1 MDSTTLPQLNGRPS
15 IVSKFAGA
23 ASRRMPYFF
32 EMLAASP
39 PAHSG
44 RIFRGWWIVLVAV
57 LGQCFSL
64 GTMLGYTFGIFAK
77 PLTAVFHTDRASIA
91 LAVSIMEL
99 LSVVGAPGAGR
110 LVDRYGARGVIV
122 TSFALL
128 ASCLAALSFVGPP
141 LWHFY
146 ALYALAGFLG
156 AATIPVTYGRVVAN
170 WFDRKRGLALGIAST
185 GVGLGAFLMPS
196 FVQFL
201 IDERGWR
208 VAYQGLAAVTV
219 LIAIPV
225 VGFFLRSNPKEFG
238 LTPDGEERPFTPKLA
253 DPPPGMTLS
262 EAIRTWTFW
271 QLCVLFFAVAAC
283 VNGAIGH
290 LAPMLTDRGLSG
302 RSAAFATSLFGAAS
316 IAGRMGNGF
325 MVDRFFAPRV
335 ILFPFAGAAAGVAL
349 LWGGATGNHAYL
361 AAALLGLAIG
371 AESDVMP
378 FLVSRY
384 FGMRSMG
391 ELLGCIFGAYT
402 VGNAVGRYLF
412 GVGFDATKSYD
423 IPLACAFIVLC
434 LSILGTFTLKRY
446 RSPAVD

>member
-1 MDSTTLPQLNGRPS
+1 
-15 IVSKFAGA
+15 
-23 ASRRMPYFF
+23 
-32 EMLAASP
+32 
-39 PAHSG
+39 
-44 RIFRGWWIVLVAV
+44 
-57 LGQCFSL
+57 
-64 GTMLGYTFGIFAK
+64 MLGYTFGIFAK
-77 PLTAVFHTDRASIA
+77 PLTQVFHTDRGSIA

-122 TSFALL
+122 GSFALL
-128 ASCLAALSFVGPP
+128 ASCLAALSFVEPP

-170 WFDRKRGLALGIAST
+170 WFDRQRGLALGIAST
-185 GVGLGAFLMPS
+185 GVGLGAFFMPS

-208 VAYQGLAAVTV
+208 GAYQGLAAVTV
-219 LIAIPV
+219 LIAIPI
-225 VGFFLRSNPKEFG
+225 VGFFLRSNPKEVG
-238 LTPDGEERPFTPKLA
+238 LTPDGDELETLPSKQQSQPVS
-253 DPPPGMTLS
+253 GMTL
-262 EAIRTWTFW
+262 AQALRTRTFW
-271 QLCVLFFAVAAC
+271 QLCILFFAVAAC
-283 VNGAIGH
+283 INGAIGH
-290 LAPMLTDRGLSG
+290 LAPLLTDRGFTG

-316 IAGRMGNGF
+316 IAGRMGNGY

-335 ILFPFAGAAAGVAL
+335 LVFPFAGAAAGVAL
-349 LWGGATGNHAYL
+349 LWAGANGNMAFV

-402 VGNAVGRYLF
+402 MGNAVGRYLF
-412 GVGFDATKSYD
+412 GVAFDATKSYD
-423 IPLACAFIVLC
+423 LPLACAFVVLV
-434 LSILGTFTLKRY
+434 LSIAGTFTLNRY
-446 RSPAVD
+446 RSPSPA